1 MAKLPYDPQR
11 DFAPISMLATSP
23 LLLALHPSLPIR
35 SVADMI
41 KLARAR
47 PGQLS
52 FGAGGTGT
60 PPHMAGELFKQMA
73 GVDMLYVPYKG
84 EAPAISDLIGGQTSL
99 IFSNVVAVLPQVQA
113 GRLRGIAVTAAN
125 RLPPL
130 PDFPTVAESGL
141 PGFVVESW
149 FGLVAPA
156 GTSADVIAKLNAETL
171 RGMNQPDVRDRLA
184 GQGLFVKT
192 GTPAELAALMQTEI
206 AKWAKVVKAANLKIE

>member
-1 MAKLPYDPQR
+1 
-11 DFAPISMLATSP
+11 
-23 LLLALHPSLPIR
+23 
-35 SVADMI
+35 
-41 KLARAR
+41 
-47 PGQLS
+47 
-52 FGAGGTGT
+52 
-60 PPHMAGELFKQMA
+60 
-73 GVDMLYVPYKG
+73 
-84 EAPAISDLIGGQTSL
+84 
-99 IFSNVVAVLPQVQA
+99 
-113 GRLRGIAVTAAN
+113 VTAAN

-141 PGFVVESW
+141 PGFIVESW

-156 GTSADVIAKLNAETL
+156 GTSADVIARLNTETL